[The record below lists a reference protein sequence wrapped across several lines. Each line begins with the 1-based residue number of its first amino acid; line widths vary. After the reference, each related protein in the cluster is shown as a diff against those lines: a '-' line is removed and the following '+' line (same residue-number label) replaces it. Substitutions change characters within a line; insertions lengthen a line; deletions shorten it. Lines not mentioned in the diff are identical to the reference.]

1 LQQIAVNLV
10 NNAVKFT
17 DDGSI
22 NIRLYSPDPKHWCIE
37 VKDTGRGIPPDA
49 INNVFEAFEQA
60 DTGITREH
68 KGVGLGLTIV
78 KRLSTLMNG
87 EVTVSSNLGT
97 GSIFT
102 VTLPLIL
109 ATVEEKI

>member
-1 LQQIAVNLV
+1 
-10 NNAVKFT
+10 
-17 DDGSI
+17 
-22 NIRLYSPDPKHWCIE
+22 